1 MLNFRIWEGVRKDVD
16 EKVFV
21 NFLRM
26 MAICVTQKEALHQ
39 DVLDVNLDMIFDKL
53 FEYVFE

>member
-1 MLNFRIWEGVRKDVD
+1 MSIMEGVRKDVD
-16 EKVFV
+16 EKVFI

-26 MAICVTQKEALHQ
+26 MTICVTQKEALHQ